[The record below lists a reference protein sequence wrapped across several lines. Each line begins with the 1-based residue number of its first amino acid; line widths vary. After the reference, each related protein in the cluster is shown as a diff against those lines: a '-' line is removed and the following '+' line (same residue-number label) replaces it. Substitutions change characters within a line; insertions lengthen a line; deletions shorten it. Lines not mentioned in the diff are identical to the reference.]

1 MRSLFLRGLVA
12 VLTSGAGGQRLSDSL
27 SESAAVDLGDGG
39 GHGAADARAGW
50 GTLGNRRDAVRR
62 VLTGW

>member
-1 MRSLFLRGLVA
+1 MVLSPLRG
-12 VLTSGAGGQRLSDSL
+12 QRQSDSL

-39 GHGAADARAGW
+39 GHGASDAGAGW
-50 GTLGNRRDAVRR
+50 GALGDWRNAVRR